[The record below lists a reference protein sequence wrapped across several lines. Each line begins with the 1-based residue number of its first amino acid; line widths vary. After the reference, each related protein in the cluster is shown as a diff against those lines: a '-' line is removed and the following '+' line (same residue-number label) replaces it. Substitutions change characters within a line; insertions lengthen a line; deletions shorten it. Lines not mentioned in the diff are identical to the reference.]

1 MNIFYNFI
9 KCLFNPYPLIIEN
22 HIPSPNL
29 NLLSINP
36 NAVLLFDQP
45 INWNLLSINPN
56 SVLLFDQPIN
66 WKYLFNPFPY
76 YNYEE
81 IKEKNKVI
89 NNHIIEDFAIKRYSP
104 KKFINLNSPNWE
116 KEMEE
121 YISVYE

>member
-1 MNIFYNFI
+1 MSTNWIWI
-9 KCLFNPYPLIIEN
+9 KIDHNWIR
-22 HIPSPNL
+22 
-29 NLLSINP
+29 INYSTP
-36 NAVLLFDQP
+36 RPRSMEFV
-45 INWNLLSINPN
+45 I
-56 SVLLFDQPIN
+56 
-66 WKYLFNPFPY
+66 KGR